1 MLIEHYTGLFLANI
15 VLHVPKYLC
24 INLLTLKNCK
34 LHQKSLTLA
43 HHVFTYSSI
52 LSLLKK
58 GKSEVEI
65 ESEEAGLK

>member
-34 LHQKSLTLA
+34 LHQKGLTLA

-52 LSLLKK
+52 LSLLKE